1 MKIFESFV
9 RDVLL
14 MLWPFF
20 FSNPITIV
28 PLNILAI
35 PRLFVHEKTFFLSV
49 QTGLVEK
56 KLNRP
61 ELALDCFFKLQAI
74 LKNHP
79 QVLYQIASMYP
90 FPLTSKSD
98 CNTL

>member
-1 MKIFESFV
+1 MFSSFFHHSLFPSLSKCYDMCGS
-9 RDVLL
+9 RK
-14 MLWPFF
+14 
-20 FSNPITIV
+20 NPYHPQTV
-28 PLNILAI
+28 YLKK
-35 PRLFVHEKTFFLSV
+35 KTFLLSS
-49 QTGLVEK
+49 QTGLAEK

-90 FPLTSKSD
+90 FQFMSKFDS
-98 CNTL
+98 NIL